1 MPHYHLTVKP
11 ISRKTGKSCVSA
23 LAYRSASNIVDLNTG
38 EVFDYRSKKFV
49 ETVEILVPENAPSWI
64 KEIAKECQ
72 TNRQSALQKLSDVFE
87 AAEKRKDAR
96 VYREIEFS
104 LPRELTKDQNIEWA
118 KKFIPDTCTSRGMV
132 AITCFH
138 FDIDEKTDEFKPHC
152 HVLLS
157 TRELTETGFSVYK
170 NRDWDKVDLVNEWR
184 EEYANH
190 QNAALAE
197 HGFDCRVDHRSYVD
211 QGLREVDPQPK
222 KGKIIDELTDR
233 GIVTDKHKTFD
244 LVRLKNQFKILK
256 NPELVFSIVTSHHS
270 TFTEQDIAKVLHRYI
285 DNIEQFNNLHT
296 RLMASPQLVSLE
308 TNPDKPKTAP
318 VFTTREILKIEM
330 DMVNKAEKMSAE
342 QTHRV
347 KEKVIEKV
355 LASQNEEL
363 KKHGGLSAD
372 QTRAIRHMLNANQI
386 SVVVG
391 YAGAGKTTSL
401 KAAKEA
407 WEQSGYKVLGIA
419 PTGRAAENMAKCGI
433 RSMTIHK
440 FLWAQK
446 GGRERLSKKTV
457 LIIDEAGMVD
467 SRRSAEIIDIAK
479 QSGAKVVP
487 MGDGNQLPSVEA
499 GPAYRLLTDRVKPV
513 VLETIVRQQVEWQRE
528 ATKLFGSLETR
539 KALELYQDHGAFK
552 VIKEASTNAQTMVK
566 KYCLARQISGRI
578 WREMEEDL
586 GLKNAKQADLKEHQ
600 DFGLYEIWKETRQK
614 SLEVIVKRFDN
625 HEAEL
630 KEKGINLRPLM
641 EEWQQ
646 AHGTEKTEAFDK
658 IENAMRKMSYDNLVD
673 TRVETKNAL
682 VNAWAQDRAKTPS
695 KSHLMLAYTNKDA
708 CSLNES
714 ARAIMRAQGVLT
726 GKDFIFQT
734 LQIQKD
740 DFGNETIT
748 VGNKAFAKGD
758 RLLFM
763 RNDNSLKVRNG
774 SLGEVVE
781 ITKNRI
787 KVLLDDSEGR
797 TVSFAPKLYPFID
810 NGWATN
816 IHKAQGVTVD
826 HVKKL
831 GSFEEYRN
839 LAYVGMTRHRKSLE
853 VFVSDLDFWREEKII
868 DRLSRVQEKLSGV
881 DYLKPDQINER
892 LKEDAKILW
901 HEKKIQQ
908 GKDLWNAVKVTA
920 RSAVGQIFSNS
931 DSKTSSVNS
940 VLDLNDSEEK
950 RSSEMFKFRE
960 ALPKERAAFEDRQR
974 DKYRDA
980 CEFFEFKG
988 RFGRYPTVEDKGTV
1002 QLMGEEL
1009 TRLAG
1014 RLFQEKALADG
1025 ILPKPSDITKLAYKE
1040 FALRPSIENSMAE
1053 QMAVEHS
1060 LSAPTA
1066 QIMANL
1072 IITQEDISGQKLTK
1086 SDEAKCLD
1094 MAKFAEGR
1102 IKELTQENNS
1112 TNAINSDKNNS
1123 TPDKYHQTEQSTVLT
1138 TYRLTR
1144 ELTQMQLHQ
1153 NRHGTLPIGE
1163 TLTKIQENARL
1174 ETQKL
1179 SEKIL
1184 IEQTTK
1190 LQRDRNMRQGL
1201 RM

>member
-23 LAYRSASNIVDLNTG
+23 LAYRSASNIVDPNTN
-38 EVFDYRSKKFV
+38 EVFDYRSKNFV
-49 ETVEILVPENAPSWI
+49 ETVDILVPENAPVWI
-64 KEIAKECQ
+64 KEITKECQ
-72 TNRQSALQKLSDVFE
+72 TDRQKALQKLSDILE
-87 AAEKRKDAR
+87 TAEKRKDAR

-104 LPRELTKDQNIEWA
+104 LPRELTKKQNIEWA
-118 KKFIPDTCTSRGMV
+118 KKFIHDTCTARGMV

-157 TRELTETGFSVYK
+157 TRELTETGLSVYK
-170 NRDWDKVDLVNEWR
+170 NRNWDKVDLVNQWR

-190 QNAALAE
+190 QNAALAK
-197 HGFDCRVDHRSYVD
+197 HGFDCRVDHRSYAD
-211 QGLREVDPQPK
+211 QGLCEVDPQPK
-222 KGKIIDELTDR
+222 KGKVIDELTDR
-233 GIVTDKHKTFD
+233 GIVTDKQKTFD

-285 DNIEQFNNLHT
+285 DNVEQFNNLHS

-308 TNPDKPKTAP
+308 PNPDKPKTTP
-318 VFTTREILKIEM
+318 VFTTKEMLKIEM
-330 DMVNKAEKMSAE
+330 DLVDKAEKMSIQ
-342 QTHRV
+342 QTHHV
-347 KEKVIEKV
+347 KDKVIDKV
-355 LASQNEEL
+355 LARQNEEL
-363 KKHGGLSAD
+363 KQHGGLSAD
-372 QTRAIRHMLNANQI
+372 QTRAIRHMLSSNQI

-407 WEQSGYKVLGIA
+407 WEVSGYKVLGIA
-419 PTGRAAENMAKCGI
+419 PTGRAAENMSKCGI

-467 SRRSAEIIDIAK
+467 SRRSAEIIDIVERT
-479 QSGAKVVP
+479 GAKVVP
-487 MGDGNQLPSVEA
+487 MGDGNQLQSVEA

-513 VLETIVRQQVEWQRE
+513 VLETIVRQQVDWQKE
-528 ATKLFGSLETR
+528 ATRLFGSLETR

-552 VIKEASTNAQTMVK
+552 MIRESSKNAQTMVER
-566 KYCLARQISGRI
+566 YCLARQMSGRI

-586 GLKNAKQADLKEHQ
+586 DLKNAKQADLKDHQ
-600 DFGLYEIWKETRQK
+600 DFKLYETWRETRQK
-614 SLEVIVKRFDN
+614 SLETIVKRFDN

-630 KEKGINLRPLM
+630 KEKGANLRPLV
-641 EEWQQ
+641 EAWRSTSGAESD
-646 AHGTEKTEAFDK
+646 EAFKK
-658 IENAMRKMSYDNLVD
+658 IENLMRKMSYENGID
-673 TRVETKNAL
+673 TRVETRQEL
-682 VNAWAQDRAKTPS
+682 VDVWAQDRAKSPS
-695 KSHLMLAYTNKDA
+695 ESHLMLAYANKDA

-714 ARAIMRAQGVLT
+714 ARAIMRAEGILT
-726 GKDFIFQT
+726 GKDFVFQT
-734 LQIQKD
+734 HQIHKD

-748 VGNKAFAKGD
+748 VEDKAFAKGD

-781 ITKNRI
+781 ITKNKI
-787 KVLLDDSEGR
+787 KVLLDDSNGR
-797 TVSFAPKLYPFID
+797 TVSFAPKLYPFFD

-826 HVKKL
+826 HTKKL
-831 GSFEEYRN
+831 GSFEENRN
-839 LAYVGMTRHRKSLE
+839 LSYVGKTRHRKSLE
-853 VFVSDLDFWREEKII
+853 VFVSNMDFWRKDKII
-868 DRLSRVQEKLSGV
+868 DRLSRIQEKLSGV

-908 GKDLWNAVKVTA
+908 GRDLWNAVKVTA
-920 RSAVGQIFSNS
+920 RSAVDQIFSNGSTKTTS
-931 DSKTSSVNS
+931 DNS
-940 VLDLNDSEEK
+940 VLELNDSEEK

-974 DKYRDA
+974 AKYTDA
-980 CEFFEFKG
+980 CEFFEFKT
-988 RFGRYPTVEDKGTV
+988 RFGHHPMPEDRGTV

-1025 ILPKPSDITKLAYKE
+1025 VLPKPTEITKLAYKE
-1040 FALRPSIENSMAE
+1040 FELRPDLEKKLAK
-1053 QMAVEHS
+1053 QMAVEHR
-1060 LSAPTA
+1060 LTSASA

-1072 IITQEDISGQKLTK
+1072 MIAQEDISGQKISK
-1086 SDEAKCLD
+1086 SDETKCLEL
-1094 MAKFAEGR
+1094 AKFAEGR
-1102 IKELTQENNS
+1102 MKELAQENNS
-1112 TNAINSDKNNS
+1112 INSINSGKNGS
-1123 TPDKYHQTEQSTVLT
+1123 CPDKETHPEQSATLT
-1138 TYRLTR
+1138 TYHLTR
-1144 ELTQMQLHQ
+1144 ELTQMQSHQ
-1153 NRHGTLPIGE
+1153 NRHGSLPTGE
-1163 TLTKIQENARL
+1163 TLTKIQVNTRL
-1174 ETQKL
+1174 EAQKL
-1179 SEKIL
+1179 LEKIL
-1184 IEQTTK
+1184 TEQTAQ
-1190 LQRDRNMRQGL
+1190 LQRDRNIRQGM